1 MAVTPG
7 NITLPAAVA
16 AGSWPTR
23 TWRADPNTGRVS
35 GFTDGVEAM
44 AQAVDI
50 YLHVERFRWQIY
62 TPDLGHELDVLGRD
76 YDTARVRLRAQVK
89 EALSADSRITGVEDF
104 RFSREGTEMACTFT
118 VRTVFGDLESEVRV

>member
-7 NITLPAAVA
+7 NITLRTAVS

-23 TWRADPNTGRVS
+23 TWRADFNTGRVS

-50 YLHVERFRWQIY
+50 YLHVQRFRWQIY

-76 YDTARVRLRAQVK
+76 YDTARVRLQAQVK
-89 EALSADSRITGVEDF
+89 EALSADSRITGVENF
-104 RFSREGTEMACTFT
+104 RFSRTGTEMTCSFT
-118 VRTVFGDLESEVRV
+118 VRTVFGDLEREVRV